1 MNKQQ
6 KLKYFILFGFSYLL
20 SMPINSFASFYV
32 DDNKVNSENYS
43 FNQIDLLNNYSGIEA
58 NKSPFSSLNKEDV
71 FHINYKKYLDEAD
84 LKSLEKRKKEEQ
96 NRILNNKNKKN
107 IIIEKNPKPELVILK
122 EEKRTQISSENNK
135 QINTEI
141 VINQNTIINND
152 KNVSTIKNTY
162 SNNQDLIQRK
172 TMESHIENK
181 SITSFSNSTEEK
193 NLNSNVKVLLKPIEA
208 DFSAYGIKTEDKTK
222 LYDLEEYQKKFD
234 KENKKI
240 IEKRKEDFLDRER
253 DYRSTIDKFF
263 E

>member
-1 MNKQQ
+1 MIKQQ
-6 KLKYFILFGFSYLL
+6 NLKYFILFSFFHLL
-20 SMPINSFASFYV
+20 PINSFASFYV
-32 DDNKVNSENYS
+32 DDNKINSDNYS
-43 FNQIDLLNNYSGIEA
+43 FNQIDLLNDYSGIDK
-58 NKSPFSSLNKEDV
+58 NKSPFSSLNQEDV
-71 FHINYKKYLDEAD
+71 FHIHYKKYLDRED

-107 IIIEKNPKPELVILK
+107 IIIEKNPKPELVIVK
-122 EEKRTQISSENNK
+122 EEKRTQINSENNK
-135 QINTEI
+135 QVNTETI
-141 VINQNTIINND
+141 MKQNTIINND

-162 SNNQDLIQRK
+162 SNHQDLIQRK
-172 TMESHIENK
+172 TTETHIENK